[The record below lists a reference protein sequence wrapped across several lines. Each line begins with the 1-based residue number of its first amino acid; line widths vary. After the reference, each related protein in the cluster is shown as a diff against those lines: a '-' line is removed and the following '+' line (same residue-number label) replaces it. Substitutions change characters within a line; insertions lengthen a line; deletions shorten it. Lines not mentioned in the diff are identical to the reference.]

1 MMAHMRSIAIPTVM
15 CLMAALQVMG
25 QTAPK
30 ASSHE
35 VLKCVGLDGKA
46 CTWTQVTD
54 LSTAAVSG
62 ESTHKA
68 LATFAKLTLASFDG
82 TLKCEQTDG
91 TSCTALQIRSLSEV
105 AARLKLRLVYRFG
118 GAPDKR

>member
-1 MMAHMRSIAIPTVM
+1 MMAHMRRIAIPTLM
-15 CLMAALQVMG
+15 CLITAWQIMG
-25 QTAPK
+25 QTNPK

-35 VLKCVGLDGKA
+35 VLRCAGVDGKA
-46 CTWTQVTD
+46 CTWTQVSD
-54 LSTAAVSG
+54 LATAAVSG
-62 ESTHKA
+62 ESVHKA

-91 TSCTALQIRSLSEV
+91 TPCTAVQIRSLSEV

-118 GAPDKR
+118 GALR

>member
-1 MMAHMRSIAIPTVM
+1 MAHMRRAAIPTLM
-15 CLMAALQVMG
+15 CLIAALQIMG

-35 VLKCVGLDGKA
+35 FLKCVGPDGKA

-54 LSTAAVSG
+54 LATAAVSG
-62 ESTHKA
+62 EITHQA

-91 TSCTALQIRSLSEV
+91 TPCTAVQIRSLSEV

-118 GAPDKR
+118 GAPR